1 MLRDEKKYPK
11 YTWINVD
18 AERNTSDFR
27 IESYR
32 PDIASISVEPE
43 LPKIRGRVD
52 WDARRRIILDSQK
65 VYTNL
70 DELITEAK
78 DCKKS
83 LAVFKPAEIIDMNT
97 KECSDEWDSDTLA
110 QGESTGSGSGR
121 EEEIY

>member
-43 LPKIRGRVD
+43 LPKIRSRVD
-52 WDARRRIILDSQK
+52 WEVRRRIILDSQK

-70 DELITEAK
+70 NELITEAK

-83 LAVFKPAEIIDMNT
+83 LAVFKPAEIIDM
-97 KECSDEWDSDTLA
+97 DT
-110 QGESTGSGSGR
+110 
-121 EEEIY
+121 